1 MDETKNSRLPKNV
14 KQIGQAPD
22 GHKVYME
29 DYVITYLKQM
39 LVEEKEMKVSIL
51 YGHKEIFEDELYW
64 FVSGAVEAETDFF
77 MERTVINEESWQKV
91 NELAGHFFQDMTVLG
106 WAIARPETADDMNE
120 QILRTQKTFFRADQ
134 KLFFEYI
141 TDEKQENLYVYEKG
155 KMRLQTGYY
164 IYYDKNERMQNY
176 MVSLR
181 ATERHPEEFEADRTI
196 RQIRENR
203 EEKRQQQS
211 RRKTTT
217 LLTCFSMILV
227 TTIMI
232 IGVTMLNNY
241 EKMQSMERVLYQIS
255 GKIDQADHMEEASV
269 QTPDPADD
277 LQMTAQETLAGVSAQ
292 VLQEEPE
299 IMTDSNALTTDEQA
313 QETEDGQAQEE
324 QAQAEGDE
332 QTAEEDA
339 QSEGDAQMQEE
350 GVQPGEEAAQ
360 SAEESAQ
367 SEEGAQSE
375 ENAQT
380 QGDSV
385 QPAMET
391 IQEQSGTTYLIRKGD
406 TLVGICMQFYGN
418 LSHLEEICTINGIED
433 KNSIFYGQKIYLP

>member
-1 MDETKNSRLPKNV
+1 MDETKNSKLPKNV

-91 NELAGHFFQDMTVLG
+91 NELAGHFFRDMTVLG
-106 WAIARPETADDMNE
+106 WAIARPETADDMSE

-141 TDEKQENLYVYEKG
+141 TDEKQENLYVFEKG
-155 KMRLQTGYY
+155 KMRLQSGYY
-164 IYYDKNERMQNY
+164 IYYDRNERMQNY

-181 ATERHPEEFEADRTI
+181 ATERHPEEFEADRTM

-203 EEKRQQQS
+203 EQKREQRS

-269 QTPDPADD
+269 QAPDPADN
-277 LQMTAQETLAGVSAQ
+277 LQIEAQETLAGVSAQ

-299 IMTDSNALTTDEQA
+299 IMTDGGAPVTDGQA
-313 QETEDGQAQEE
+313 QETEDGQAQK
-324 QAQAEGDE
+324 E
-332 QTAEEDA
+332 QTQPERDTQVAEEDMQSEEDA
-339 QSEGDAQMQEE
+339 QVTEE
-350 GVQPGEEAAQ
+350 DTQ
-360 SAEESAQ
+360 AEEDTQTA
-367 SEEGAQSE
+367 EEGAQSE
-375 ENAQT
+375 EDAQM
-380 QGDSV
+380 QED
-385 QPAMET
+385 PAKSAVET
-391 IQEQSGTTYLIRKGD
+391 IQQESGTTYLIRKGD
-406 TLVGICMQFYGN
+406 TLVGICMQYYGN

>member
-1 MDETKNSRLPKNV
+1 MDETKNSKLPKNV

-106 WAIARPETADDMNE
+106 WAIARPETADDMSE

-141 TDEKQENLYVYEKG
+141 TDEKQENLYVFEKG

-164 IYYDKNERMQNY
+164 IYYDRNERMQNY

-181 ATERHPEEFEADRTI
+181 ATERHPEEFEADRTM

-203 EEKRQQQS
+203 EQKREQRS

-232 IGVTMLNNY
+232 IGITMLNNY

-269 QTPDPADD
+269 QAQDPADN
-277 LQMTAQETLAGVSAQ
+277 LQMEAQETLAEVSTQ
-292 VLQEEPE
+292 ILQEEPE
-299 IMTDSNALTTDEQA
+299 IMTDGSAPTIDEQA
-313 QETEDGQAQEE
+313 QETEDGQAQKE
-324 QAQAEGDE
+324 QA
-332 QTAEEDA
+332 AEEDT
-339 QSEGDAQMQEE
+339 QSEGDAQVVEE
-350 GVQPGEEAAQ
+350 GAQ
-360 SAEESAQ
+360 SEEDAQAAEESAQ
-367 SEEGAQSE
+367 SEED
-375 ENAQT
+375 AQT
-380 QGDSV
+380 QED
-385 QPAMET
+385 PAQQAVET
-391 IQEQSGTTYLIRKGD
+391 IQQESGTTYLIQKGD
-406 TLVGICMQFYGN
+406 TLVGICMQYYGN

>member
-1 MDETKNSRLPKNV
+1 MDETKNSKLPKNV

-91 NELAGHFFQDMTVLG
+91 NELAGHFFRDMTVLG
-106 WAIARPETADDMNE
+106 WAIARPETADDMSE

-141 TDEKQENLYVYEKG
+141 TDEKQENLYVFEKG

-164 IYYDKNERMQNY
+164 IYYDRNERMQNY

-181 ATERHPEEFEADRTI
+181 STERHPEEFEADRTM

-203 EEKRQQQS
+203 EQKREQRS

-232 IGVTMLNNY
+232 IGITMLNNY

-269 QTPDPADD
+269 QAQDPTDN
-277 LQMTAQETLAGVSAQ
+277 LQMEAQETLAEVSTQ
-292 VLQEEPE
+292 ILQEEPE
-299 IMTDSNALTTDEQA
+299 IMTDGGASTIDEQA
-313 QETEDGQAQEE
+313 QETEDGQAQKE
-324 QAQAEGDE
+324 QAAEEDAQSE
-332 QTAEEDA
+332 EDAQTAEEDA
-339 QSEGDAQMQEE
+339 QSEGDAQ
-350 GVQPGEEAAQ
+350 A
-360 SAEESAQ
+360 AEESAQ
-367 SEEGAQSE
+367 PEGD
-375 ENAQT
+375 AQT
-380 QGDSV
+380 QED
-385 QPAMET
+385 PAQQAVET
-391 IQEQSGTTYLIRKGD
+391 IQQESGTTYLIQKGD
-406 TLVGICMQFYGN
+406 TLVGICMQYYGN
-418 LSHLEEICTINGIED
+418 LSRLEEICTINGIED

>member
-1 MDETKNSRLPKNV
+1 MDETKNSKLPKNV

-91 NELAGHFFQDMTVLG
+91 NELAGHFFRDMTVLG
-106 WAIARPETADDMNE
+106 WAIARPETADDMSE

-141 TDEKQENLYVYEKG
+141 TDEKQENLYVFEKG

-164 IYYDKNERMQNY
+164 IYYDRNERMQNY

-181 ATERHPEEFEADRTI
+181 ATERHPEEFEADRTM

-203 EEKRQQQS
+203 EQKREQRS

-232 IGVTMLNNY
+232 IGITMLNNY

-269 QTPDPADD
+269 QAQDPADN
-277 LQMTAQETLAGVSAQ
+277 LQMEAQETLAEVSTQ
-292 VLQEEPE
+292 ILQEEPE
-299 IMTDSNALTTDEQA
+299 IMTDGSAPTIDEQA
-313 QETEDGQAQEE
+313 QETEDGQAQKE
-324 QAQAEGDE
+324 QV
-332 QTAEEDA
+332 AEEDA
-339 QSEGDAQMQEE
+339 QSEEDAQT
-350 GVQPGEEAAQ
+350 A
-360 SAEESAQ
+360 
-367 SEEGAQSE
+367 EEGAQSE
-375 ENAQT
+375 EDVQAAEESAQPEGDAQT
-380 QGDSV
+380 QED
-385 QPAMET
+385 PAQQAVET
-391 IQEQSGTTYLIRKGD
+391 IQQESGTTYLIQKGD
-406 TLVGICMQFYGN
+406 TLVGICMQYYGN